1 MSDRGMKK
9 WNAYKTLE
17 DHMPAVEKT
26 VQNRYKVNKP
36 LISSEEADEI
46 NYHLV
51 NYAGEEVIITY
62 YRDNEIKEITTIIKK
77 ISPEN
82 RELILPDRSKIK
94 FNELL
99 GIKDSK

>member
-17 DHMPAVEKT
+17 DHMPAVTKT
-26 VQNRYKVNKP
+26 VQNRYKKSKP

-51 NYAGEEVIITY
+51 NYAGEEVVITY
-62 YRDNEIKEITTIIKK
+62 YRNEEINEITTTIKK

-82 RELILPDRSKIK
+82 RELVLPDRSKIK
-94 FNELL
+94 FSELL
-99 GIKDSK
+99 GIKNLK

>member
-26 VQNRYKVNKP
+26 MQNRYKTSKP

-51 NYAGEEVIITY
+51 NYSGEEVIITY
-62 YRDNEIKEITTIIKK
+62 YENGEIHDIQSIIKK
-77 ISPEN
+77 IVPEE
-82 RELILPDRSKIK
+82 RLIILPDNKKIK
-94 FNELL
+94 FTNLL
-99 GIKDSK
+99 GIKDTN

>member
-17 DHMPAVEKT
+17 DHMPAVNKT
-26 VQNRYKVNKP
+26 MRDQYKKTKP

-62 YRDNEIKEITTIIKK
+62 YRDNEINEIVTTIKK
-77 ISPEN
+77 ISAEN
-82 RELILPDRSKIK
+82 RELVLPDRSKIK
-94 FNELL
+94 FSELL
-99 GIKDSK
+99 GIKNSR